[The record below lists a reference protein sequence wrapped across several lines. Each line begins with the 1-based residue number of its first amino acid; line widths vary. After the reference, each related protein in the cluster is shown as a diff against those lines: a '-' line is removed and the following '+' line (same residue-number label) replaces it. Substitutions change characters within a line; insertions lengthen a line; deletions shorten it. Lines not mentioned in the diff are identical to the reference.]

1 MSWNKIQI
9 LIAQHCKCTK
19 RHWSVHLKQLFCL
32 WTSPQYITVK
42 WKQSPCG
49 DGEGWSPRPRL
60 WCCWGLVWWGRCCW
74 VSAGPLDSHSH
85 VRTHEHGSD
94 GALFTNLGAASPTG
108 LHCFLLGSLT
118 GLLCAGWPVGATLAE
133 AVWQTSA
140 FVYTYFPS
148 PLNPVFLMKIFL
160 KAYFWFYI
168 SFEKKN
174 FHYCFQ

>member
-1 MSWNKIQI
+1 M
-9 LIAQHCKCTK
+9 
-19 RHWSVHLKQLFCL
+19 
-32 WTSPQYITVK
+32 
-42 WKQSPCG
+42 
-49 DGEGWSPRPRL
+49 
-60 WCCWGLVWWGRCCW
+60 
-74 VSAGPLDSHSH
+74 
-85 VRTHEHGSD
+85 RTHEHGSD

-160 KAYFWFYI
+160 KAYF
-168 SFEKKN
+168 
-174 FHYCFQ
+174 